1 MYRVPRPTNT
11 PLARGHLRL
20 APAPAQEP
28 RRRDGR
34 VALTIRGLAIAL
46 ALMWLALVASVSAAT
61 ALLPLLWKGAP
72 LGRRLR
78 PPAPREARIIP
89 FQARRQALPR

>member
-1 MYRVPRPTNT
+1 MPHPANT

-20 APAPAQEP
+20 APAPPQEP
-28 RRRDGR
+28 RRSLGR
-34 VALTIRGLAIAL
+34 VALVARGLAVAVVL
-46 ALMWLALVASVSAAT
+46 GWLALVAFLSASV
-61 ALLPLLWKGAP
+61 ALLPLLWSGAP

-78 PPAPREARIIP
+78 PPAAREARIIP

>member
-1 MYRVPRPTNT
+1 MPRPANT
-11 PLARGHLRL
+11 QLARGHLRL
-20 APAPAQEP
+20 APTPAPVA

-34 VALTIRGLAIAL
+34 AALVARGLLVSVTL
-46 ALMWLALVASVSAAT
+46 AWLALVALVSAAV
-61 ALLPLLWKGAP
+61 ALLPLLWTGAP

>member
-1 MYRVPRPTNT
+1 MPRPANT

-20 APAPAQEP
+20 APAPSQEP
-28 RRRDGR
+28 RRSHGR
-34 VALTIRGLAIAL
+34 VALTARTLAVAVVL
-46 ALMWLALVASVSAAT
+46 GWLALVAWIAAAVS
-61 ALLPLLWKGAP
+61 LLPLLVAGAP

>member
-1 MYRVPRPTNT
+1 VPRPAEP
-11 PLARGHLRL
+11 PLARGRLRL
-20 APAPAQEP
+20 APAPEA
-28 RRRDGR
+28 RRRVDS
-34 VALTIRGLAIAL
+34 RGVLLVRGMLVSAVL
-46 ALMWLALVASVSAAT
+46 LWLALVACIVAT
-61 ALLPLLWKGAP
+61 IALLPLLWRGAP

>member
-1 MYRVPRPTNT
+1 MPSPANT

-20 APAPAQEP
+20 APAPHQEP
-28 RRRDGR
+28 PRSHGR
-34 VALTIRGLAIAL
+34 VALTARAL
-46 ALMWLALVASVSAAT
+46 VVAVVLGWLALVAWIAAAV
-61 ALLPLLWKGAP
+61 ALLPLVVAGAP